1 MVIAVAVL
9 AGLALAVAVVHVG
22 LTLADRRGWVY
33 YRNPHRPPP
42 RSLGLLEEIY
52 QPSISHVVE
61 HEVEEDTLADTAR
74 SGDEERP
81 GRGENQG

>member
-9 AGLALAVAVVHVG
+9 AGLALAAVVVHAA

-74 SGDEERP
+74 SGDREHP